1 MVHWSDLIK
10 KFLSAS
16 IALFCTLCL
25 SVCCSR
31 LNDDILDG
39 LFFFSEFSDFSEISK
54 AGD

>member
-16 IALFCTLCL
+16 IVCIALFCTLCL

-31 LNDDILDG
+31 LNDDMLDG
-39 LFFFSEFSDFSEISK
+39 LFFFF
-54 AGD
+54 